1 MAPDRRKAMLV
12 DESKCVG
19 CGNCV
24 PVCTMGVISIQNGLA
39 QINQEE
45 CVECS
50 TCYRVL
56 VREDRPPWLVRTIRG
71 VLRAFR
77 LSYDAPFGVCPTG
90 ALVKPE
96 LTWPRMVRRAFSDV
110 LEPHAST
117 GIPGRGTEEIK
128 TNDVTGRLQEGDA
141 GFVVELGRP
150 GIGARF
156 RDIEKFSTALAALGA
171 EFEAKN
177 PVTSLMTDPKTGKIQ
192 EEILNEKVMSA
203 IIEFKVPLE
212 KVSAI
217 LSRIQ
222 ELGRE
227 IDTVACVG
235 IGAKC
240 DNGCVPY
247 EEAVRAGGF
256 TLSVNGKT
264 NLGLGRAVLKE
275 AAR

>member
-1 MAPDRRKAMLV
+1 MLV

-39 QINQEE
+39 AINQDE

-56 VREDRPPWLVRTIRG
+56 MREDRPPWLVRSIRSI
-71 VLRAFR
+71 
-77 LSYDAPFGVCPTG
+77 LSALHLTYDAPFGVCPTS

-156 RDIEKFSTALAALGA
+156 RDIEKFAMALAPLGA
-171 EFEAKN
+171 EFEGKN
-177 PVTSLMTDPKTGKIQ
+177 PVTSLMTDPMTGKVQ
-192 EEILNEKVMSA
+192 DDILDEKVMSA
-203 IIEFKVPLE
+203 IIEFKVSQD
-212 KVSAI
+212 KVPAI
-217 LSRIQ
+217 LSRIE
-222 ELGRE
+222 ELGGE
-227 IDTVACVG
+227 IDTVACIG
-235 IGAKC
+235 IGARC
-240 DNGCVPY
+240 DSGRIPY
-247 EEAVRAGGF
+247 EEAVRAGGL

-264 NLGLGRAVLKE
+264 NLGLGRVVPKE
-275 AAR
+275 ASR